1 MIAFTSVMSNYSRPD
16 YYVKARFYADKRM
29 AEITSQPYDDIEPAK
44 LSCSSDA
51 SVPPA
56 FTAESAPDNA
66 YSTGCV
72 IEWINPFDLST
83 KSPTSSYYKRV
94 TVTAKHSGLL
104 GDYSISTIVTRR
116 PNAS

>member
-1 MIAFTSVMSNYSRPD
+1 MVAFTSVMSNYSRPN

-29 AEITSQPYDDIEPAK
+29 AEITSKTYDDITPAK

-51 SVPPA
+51 SVLPV
-56 FTAESAPDNA
+56 FTAELEPDDG
-66 YSTGCV
+66 YSTGCI
-72 IEWINPFDLST
+72 IEFINPFDLST

-104 GDYSISTIVTRR
+104 GDYTISTILTRR
-116 PNAS
+116 PKEP